1 MQRVIENANEKLD
14 GSGYPSGKNHTQISP
29 VMKLI
34 SVLKIIDKLS
44 YRRNDL
50 KSYTPLEV
58 YRIVNQQQAEYERKW
73 LVYYMKLY
81 GTYPIGSLVKYS
93 GGFLGWVTD
102 IDSSGLPVTVRV
114 VKDLRYPD
122 ANINSIISGSDLA
135 QIGRLENVVDPVEY
149 QIRVK
154 KL

>member
-1 MQRVIENANEKLD
+1 
-14 GSGYPSGKNHTQISP
+14 
-29 VMKLI
+29 
-34 SVLKIIDKLS
+34 
-44 YRRNDL
+44 
-50 KSYTPLEV
+50 TPLEV